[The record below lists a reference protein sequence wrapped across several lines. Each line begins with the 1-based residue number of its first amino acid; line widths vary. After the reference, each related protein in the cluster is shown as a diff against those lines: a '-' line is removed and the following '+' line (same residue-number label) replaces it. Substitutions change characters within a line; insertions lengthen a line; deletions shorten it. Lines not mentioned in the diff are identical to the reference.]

1 MEFLN
6 VWWVYLLVGIVF
18 SYVLLQSAVFLV
30 KARKRALTLGFTK
43 QQINKTIT
51 SSMVLSIAPSFAIL
65 IGLVAL
71 SRVFGPLVA
80 GLRLA
85 TLGAVTYEL
94 PAAINVIQGVFNLEI
109 GDLLPQKVVITA
121 LWVMTFGIIPSLF
134 LIPLFFQKMSSKL
147 TKIKEKDTS
156 WNKILMD
163 ALFLGLISAFMGF
176 VLAPKIV
183 EGQDPFISVLGI
195 LVLISSATLIII
207 FGVLIKKLK
216 WDWLKNYAL
225 PLSMVIA
232 MALAIYFASLG
243 VR

>member
-1 MEFLN
+1 MGFLN
-6 VWWVYLLVGIVF
+6 TWWVYLLVGIIF
-18 SYVLLQSAVFLV
+18 AYVLLQSAVFLL
-30 KARKRALTLGFTK
+30 KARKKAVALGFSK

-71 SRVFGPLVA
+71 SRVFGPMVA
-80 GLRLA
+80 GLRLG

-94 PAAINVIQGVFNLEI
+94 PAAINVIQGVFSLEI
-109 GDLLPQKVVITA
+109 GDALPQQVIVTA

-134 LIPLFFQKMSSKL
+134 LIPLFFQIMSAQL
-147 TKIKEKDTS
+147 REIKAKDSS

-163 ALFLGLISAFMGF
+163 SLFLGMISAFMGF

-195 LVLISSATLIII
+195 LVLLSSAVLIVM

-216 WDWLKNYAL
+216 WEWLKNYAL

-232 MALAIYFASLG
+232 MALAIVFSSLG
-243 VR
+243 VL